1 MIEKKYNSKLDE
13 KKREDSIKSFKKFI
27 IYENRQKIDKII
39 IEEYTKKYFYSFLN
53 ARLRKLNFDEEI
65 AYFTSRFIFTL
76 NSYAKKKNLYFNGSE
91 VYQGRTLTYTS
102 LLEYE
107 KLKNKIIFFTDFKST
122 SKNHILAEIHSNRNA
137 IGEMYKRDLIFSVIF
152 IYQNIKIIN
161 GVSNGINIENKFF
174 LNDNE
179 ERVILLPF
187 SLYHVKD
194 VKIDIEKLTGDI
206 YLESIGKK
214 EILEEQIKNKRSI
227 KYNENENIMEVV

>member
-1 MIEKKYNSKLDE
+1 LK
-13 KKREDSIKSFKKFI
+13 
-27 IYENRQKIDKII
+27 
-39 IEEYTKKYFYSFLN
+39 
-53 ARLRKLNFDEEI
+53 
-65 AYFTSRFIFTL
+65 
-76 NSYAKKKNLYFNGSE
+76 
-91 VYQGRTLTYTS
+91 YTS

-122 SKNHILAEIHSNRNA
+122 SKNHILEEIHSNRNA
-137 IGEMYKRDLIFSVIF
+137 IGEIYKRDLNFSVIF

-161 GVSNGINIENKFF
+161 GVSNGIIIENKFF

-187 SLYHVKD
+187 SFYHVKD

-214 EILEEQIKNKRSI
+214 EILEEQIKNRRSI